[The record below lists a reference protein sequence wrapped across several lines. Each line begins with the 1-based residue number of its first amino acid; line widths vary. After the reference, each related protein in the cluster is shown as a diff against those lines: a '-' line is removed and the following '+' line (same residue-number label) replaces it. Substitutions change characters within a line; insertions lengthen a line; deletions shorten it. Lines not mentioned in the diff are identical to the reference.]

1 MNLNKTLD
9 VVLKENNTIRT
20 HLVAKDWKEAIRLVV
35 EPLVS
40 AKIATAEYADMIIS
54 ETERLG
60 PYYIVADLVAMPH
73 AKHGDYNLKNGF
85 SLITLNE
92 PVFFGEQSVRVLICL
107 SSITSDFHVAS
118 ALPQICALFEDPD
131 MGHKL
136 ADAENADA
144 IFEIIKDV
152 DFSKYL
158 S

>member
-1 MNLNKTLD
+1 MNLDKTLD

-20 HLVAKDWKEAIRLVV
+20 HLVAKDWKEAIRLAV
-35 EPLVS
+35 EPLVT
-40 AKIATAEYADMIIS
+40 AKIATADYADMIIS

-73 AKHGDYNLKNGF
+73 AKHGSYNLQNGF
-85 SLITLNE
+85 SLITLKE
-92 PVFFGEQSVRVLICL
+92 PVLFGDQPVRVLICL

-118 ALPQICALFEDPD
+118 ALPQICALFEDPE
-131 MGHKL
+131 MGFEL
-136 ADAENADA
+136 ANAKDADA
-144 IFEIIKDV
+144 IFDIIKDV